1 MKRSRVGLKSPN
13 RPIGSF
19 LFLGPTGVGKT
30 ELSKTLARA
39 LFGRE
44 EDLIRVDMSEYM
56 EKHSVSKIIG
66 SPPGYVGFGEG
77 GQLSE
82 QIRRHP
88 YSVILFDEIEK
99 AHPDVFNILLQVL
112 DDGHITDSNGR
123 KVDFKN
129 TVIIMTSNA
138 GANRIIAPKYLG
150 FSVDNTDKAKNHER
164 MKKGVMEEVKQIF
177 RPEFLNR
184 IDETIVFAVLTK
196 EEVKKIAKLFI
207 DELKVR
213 LLNEHQITLKIT
225 SSAMDL
231 LADKGY
237 DENYGARPLRRVIQN
252 EIEDVLADKI
262 LEGTLS
268 NGQTMTIGKKDKKL
282 TFSVNETS
290 K

>member
-282 TFSVNETS
+282 TFSVKETS

>member
-1 MKRSRVGLKSPN
+1 
-13 RPIGSF
+13 
-19 LFLGPTGVGKT
+19 
-30 ELSKTLARA
+30 
-39 LFGRE
+39 
-44 EDLIRVDMSEYM
+44 MSEYM

-177 RPEFLNR
+177 RPR
-184 IDETIVFAVLTK
+184 IFK
-196 EEVKKIAKLFI
+196 
-207 DELKVR
+207 
-213 LLNEHQITLKIT
+213 
-225 SSAMDL
+225 
-231 LADKGY
+231 
-237 DENYGARPLRRVIQN
+237 QN
-252 EIEDVLADKI
+252 
-262 LEGTLS
+262 
-268 NGQTMTIGKKDKKL
+268 
-282 TFSVNETS
+282 
-290 K
+290 